1 MENNERKAK
10 NSEARI
16 KANNKYS
23 RANYKNVSIKIRPE
37 QAEAIRETAKQFDI
51 SIAQLIINS
60 VNEYKTNH
68 GADADGETPEKPQEE
83 NETENEIETEETTEE
98 EEEEEEQTAGA
109 EEEPQEDEDEDEK
122 PEDIPAFVWEQ
133 IQRLKKADKR
143 HTAERKA
150 REAAER
156 KRRRIE
162 EGIEDY

>member
-1 MENNERKAK
+1 MQNNKGNNERKAK

-16 KANNKYS
+16 RANNKYTN
-23 RANYKNVSIKIRPE
+23 ANYQNINIKIRPE

-68 GADADGETPEKPQEE
+68 GAETDRETAEKPQEE
-83 NETENEIETEETTEE
+83 NETGNEIET
-98 EEEEEEQTAGA
+98 EEEEEQTAGA
-109 EEEPQEDEDEDEK
+109 EEPQEDEDEDEDEK

-143 HTAERKA
+143 QTAERKA

-162 EGIEDY
+162 GIED

>member
-1 MENNERKAK
+1 MQNDKGNNERKAK

-68 GADADGETPEKPQEE
+68 GAETNGETAEKPQEE
-83 NETENEIETEETTEE
+83 NETEEED
-98 EEEEEEQTAGA
+98 QTAGA
-109 EEEPQEDEDEDEK
+109 EETQEDEDEK
-122 PEDIPAFVWEQ
+122 PEDIPVFVWEQ
-133 IQRLKKADKR
+133 IQRLKKADKKQ
-143 HTAERKA
+143 TAERKA

-162 EGIEDY
+162 GIED

>member
-16 KANNKYS
+16 RANNKYKK
-23 RANYKNVSIKIRPE
+23 ANYKQIKIEIRPE
-37 QAEAIRETAKQFDI
+37 QAEIIRNTAKQFDI

-68 GADADGETPEKPQEE
+68 GSETDRETAEKPQEE
-83 NETENEIETEETTEE
+83 NET
-98 EEEEEEQTAGA
+98 EEEEQTAGA
-109 EEEPQEDEDEDEK
+109 EEEPQEDEDEDEDEK

-133 IQRLKKADKR
+133 IQRLKKADQR
-143 HTAERKA
+143 QTAERKA

-162 EGIEDY
+162 GIED

>member
-1 MENNERKAK
+1 MENNERKKK

-16 KANNKYS
+16 RANNKYTN
-23 RANYKNVSIKIRPE
+23 ANYQNINIKIRPE
-37 QAEAIRETAKQFDI
+37 QAEIIRNTAKQFDI

-68 GADADGETPEKPQEE
+68 GAETDGETAEKPQEE
-83 NETENEIETEETTEE
+83 NETEEE
-98 EEEEEEQTAGA
+98 
-109 EEEPQEDEDEDEK
+109 EK
-122 PEDIPAFVWEQ
+122 PEEIPSFVWEQ

-156 KRRRIE
+156 KRRRAE
-162 EGIEDY
+162 ESIEDY

>member
-1 MENNERKAK
+1 MKNNERKAK

-16 KANNKYS
+16 RANNKYKK
-23 RANYKNVSIKIRPE
+23 ANYKQIKIEIRPE

-68 GADADGETPEKPQEE
+68 GADTDGETAEKPQEE
-83 NETENEIETEETTEE
+83 ETGNEIEREEN
-98 EEEEEEQTAGA
+98 QTAGA
-109 EEEPQEDEDEDEK
+109 EEEEGTEEEPQEDEEEEEDEK
-122 PEDIPAFVWEQ
+122 PEEIPVFVWEQ
-133 IQRLKKADKR
+133 LQRLKKADQR
-143 HTAERKA
+143 QTAERKA

-162 EGIEDY
+162 RIED

>member
-16 KANNKYS
+16 RANNKYT

-37 QAEAIRETAKQFDI
+37 QAEIIRNTAKQFDI

-68 GADADGETPEKPQEE
+68 GTDTDGETAEKPQEE
-83 NETENEIETEETTEE
+83 NETENEIETEEET
-98 EEEEEEQTAGA
+98 TAGA
-109 EEEPQEDEDEDEK
+109 EEEPQEDEDEKSE
-122 PEDIPAFVWEQ
+122 EIPAFVWEQ

-156 KRRRIE
+156 KRRRLGE
-162 EGIEDY
+162 IED

>member
-1 MENNERKAK
+1 MKNNERKAK

-16 KANNKYS
+16 RANNKYT

-60 VNEYKTNH
+60 VNEYRTNH
-68 GADADGETPEKPQEE
+68 GADTAQPEENPTKSPIESGETTGTQPE
-83 NETENEIETEETTEE
+83 EET
-98 EEEEEEQTAGA
+98 

-122 PEDIPAFVWEQ
+122 PEEIPAFVWEQ
-133 IQRLKKADKR
+133 IQRLKKADQR
-143 HTAERKA
+143 QTAERKA

-156 KRRRIE
+156 KRRRLGE
-162 EGIEDY
+162 IED

>member
-1 MENNERKAK
+1 MQNDKGNNERKAK

-16 KANNKYS
+16 RANNKYKK
-23 RANYKNVSIKIRPE
+23 ANYQRISVDIRPE

-60 VNEYKTNH
+60 VNEYKTKH
-68 GADADGETPEKPQEE
+68 GTETDRETAEKPQEE
-83 NETENEIETEETTEE
+83 ETENEIEREE
-98 EEEEEEQTAGA
+98 E
-109 EEEPQEDEDEDEK
+109 EK

-133 IQRLKKADKR
+133 IQRLKKADKK

-162 EGIEDY
+162 EGTEDY